1 MKKLKVIVASILI
14 STSLV
19 GFSSVQAEAEKNNS
33 TEMKIA
39 VKNEITKPKYV
50 FLFIGDGMGMPQRSL
65 TEYYKNAVIGD
76 KNILSMHTLPV
87 AADIST
93 HSSNTLITDSGA
105 AATSLSSGY
114 KTYNGAIGME
124 DDKTI
129 KPTIIEALEK
139 EGFQTGLIT
148 STRMTH
154 ATPASFASH
163 EDSRSKAN
171 EIAKDYFESGVDFF
185 AGGGYR
191 HFVGKENDMGLKSK
205 REDSGL
211 IESFQD
217 KGYTV
222 FLSEKDTNKFL
233 SKDITKD
240 EKVLGLFSYS
250 HIPYVI
256 DRDEKAKEGKEYPSL
271 DQMTG
276 KGIEFLYNKGKDSG
290 FFLMVE
296 GGRID
301 HAAHAN
307 DALGVIEETLELDKA
322 IDEALAFYEKHP
334 NETLILVT
342 ADHETGGLTL
352 GGRLGDYDNE
362 GKTTQEYKLH
372 LDKLVGNHSIE
383 DVAQTKF
390 AEEFNKDR
398 EAFLNYISNDFGL
411 GELSEKELEILN
423 KAMDDESDDN
433 PNNDVG
439 YYYTK
444 TGLAIGEIV
453 ALRGNIGWTTEIHT
467 GVRIPL
473 SAVGAGAQYFNGYYD
488 NAQVPIK
495 LANLLGVKD
504 KLAYTHDDSNDE
516 YEGGANHSH
525 EYHKHTD
532 ENEFRTE

>member
-1 MKKLKVIVASILI
+1 MKKVKKLLASTLI
-14 STSLV
+14 MTGLV
-19 GFSSVQAEAEKNNS
+19 GCTSNTEVEKDHNK
-33 TEMKIA
+33 E
-39 VKNEITKPKYV
+39 VKSAAKSEIEQPKYV

-65 TEYYKNAVIGD
+65 TEYYKNTVMGNTD
-76 KNILSMHTLPV
+76 ILSMHTLPV

-93 HSSNTLITDSGA
+93 HSSDTLITDSGA
-105 AATSLSSGY
+105 AGTSLSSGY

-124 DDKTI
+124 DDKTS

-163 EDSRSKAN
+163 QDSRENAN
-171 EIAKDYFESGVDFF
+171 EIAEDYLESGVDFL

-191 HFVGKENDMGLKSK
+191 HFVGEDNDMGLNSK

-211 IESFQD
+211 IESFED
-217 KGYTV
+217 EGYTI
-222 FLSEKDTNKFL
+222 FLSEKDTTKFL
-233 SKDITKD
+233 SEDITKE

-256 DRDEKAKEGKEYPSL
+256 DRDETEKEGKEYPRL
-271 DQMTG
+271 DQMTK
-276 KGIEFLYNKGKDSG
+276 KGIEFLYNKGEDSG

-334 NETLILVT
+334 DETLILVT

-352 GGRLGDYDNE
+352 GGRLGDYDKD
-362 GKTTQEYKLH
+362 GKTTQEYMLH

-390 AEEFNKDR
+390 TEEFNKDR
-398 EAFLNYISNDFGL
+398 EAFLHYLSNDYGL
-411 GELSEKELEILN
+411 GELSEKELEIIN
-423 KAMDDESDDN
+423 KAMDEESDDN
-433 PNNDVG
+433 ENNDIG

-444 TGLAIGEIV
+444 TGLAISEIV

-473 SAVGAGAQYFNGYYD
+473 SAIGTGAEYFNGYYD
-488 NAQVPIK
+488 NAQVPVK
-495 LANLLGVKD
+495 LAHLLGVKD
-504 KLAYTHDDSNDE
+504 KLEFTHDDSNDE
-516 YEGGANHSH
+516 YEGGTNHSD

-532 ENEFRTE
+532 EKEYTSE